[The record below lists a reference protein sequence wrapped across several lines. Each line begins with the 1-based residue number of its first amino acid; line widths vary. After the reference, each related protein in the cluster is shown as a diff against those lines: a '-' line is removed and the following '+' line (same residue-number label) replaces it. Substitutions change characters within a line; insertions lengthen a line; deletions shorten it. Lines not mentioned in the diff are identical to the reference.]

1 MPGRKLKLT
10 PQLIKQCVD
19 LIRAGNTLK
28 ASYCY
33 LGIAERTFFRW
44 LSEGEKA
51 DKGIKRQFWQKVRGA
66 EAEVDIRNIVIIQ
79 EAAQVDWRA
88 AAWFLER
95 RFPHKW
101 GRKVSHNVT
110 DIEDKPAEIEIMRQM
125 LIEKVM
131 ALGQE
136 NTSD

>member
-10 PQLIKQCVD
+10 TQLIKQCED
-19 LIRAGNTLK
+19 LIKAGNTLK

-66 EAEVDIRNIVIIQ
+66 EAEAQIRNVVIIQ
-79 EAAQVDWRA
+79 EAAQEDWRA

-101 GRKVSHNVT
+101 GRKASHKVT
-110 DIEDKPAEIEIMRQM
+110 GMEDKPVEIEIARQM
-125 LIEKVM
+125 LIEKFM
-131 ALGQE
+131 ALGPGK
-136 NTSD
+136 TSD